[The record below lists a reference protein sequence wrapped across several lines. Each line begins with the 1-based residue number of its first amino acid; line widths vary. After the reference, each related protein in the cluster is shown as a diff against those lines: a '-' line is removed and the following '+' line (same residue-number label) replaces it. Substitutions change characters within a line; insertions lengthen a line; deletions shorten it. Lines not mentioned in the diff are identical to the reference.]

1 MANGDLLRAAEE
13 AGFDVLLTTDKNMRY
28 QQNFA
33 GRRIA
38 VVVLGNGLWPFVK
51 PMLPQV
57 AAEVNT
63 ARPGQLYGSRDSK
76 PIEFAIRA
84 VYSRFFFPP
93 TRCSGSLG
101 QRECCTRDLP
111 ESN

>member
-1 MANGDLLRAAEE
+1 
-13 AGFDVLLTTDKNMRY
+13 MRY

-57 AAEVNT
+57 AAAVNT
-63 ARPGQLYGSRDSK
+63 ARPGSYTEVEIPSR
-76 PIEFAIRA
+76 
-84 VYSRFFFPP
+84 
-93 TRCSGSLG
+93 
-101 QRECCTRDLP
+101 
-111 ESN
+111 